1 MVMTA
6 RLTIVCVY
14 GRGIGHLLGNRNM
27 VYLDLGGAFMGE
39 YKSPGVHLV
48 FVNFY
53 LNEKSKNTFLKII
66 I

>member
-1 MVMTA
+1 
-6 RLTIVCVY
+6 
-14 GRGIGHLLGNRNM
+14 M